1 MFQKEFYKQLEDFKG
16 RLIEFKENPAKRD
29 DQFEDFLKFLAHISG
44 VSGVY
49 KEELAD
55 FLSQEMINL
64 LEQYYSI
71 MNQSVRMTLVTCLK
85 IMRGKDVVAPTV
97 VLPVLFKLFRCEDKA
112 LRKFI
117 HAIIVLDLKRLNL
130 KHKVNNIN
138 RKL

>member
-1 MFQKEFYKQLEDFKG
+1 L
-16 RLIEFKENPAKRD
+16 EFKENPAKRD
-29 DQFEDFLKFLAHISG
+29 DYFEDYLKFFAHISG

-49 KEELAD
+49 KDELAD

-71 MNQSVRMTLVTCLK
+71 LNQSVRMTLVTCLK

-97 VLPVLFKLFRCEDKA
+97 VLPVLFKLFRCEDKS

-117 HAIIVLDLKRLNL
+117 HAIVVLDLKRLNQN
-130 KHKVNNIN
+130 HKVNNIN